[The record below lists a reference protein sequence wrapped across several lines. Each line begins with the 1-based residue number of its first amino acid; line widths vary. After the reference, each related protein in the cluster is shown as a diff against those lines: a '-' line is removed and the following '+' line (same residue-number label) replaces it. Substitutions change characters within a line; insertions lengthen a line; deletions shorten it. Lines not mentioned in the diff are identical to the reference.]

1 MRRYLLIWYT
11 VRMSTSFRVGRLAV
25 ALVEVKII
33 INKYLQIKKGRKVI
47 KRLHCQILPLTLSD
61 FLIENEIL

>member
-11 VRMSTSFRVGRLAV
+11 VRMSTSFKVSRLAE

-47 KRLHCQILPLTLSD
+47 KRLRKVEKSSTDYIM
-61 FLIENEIL
+61 E